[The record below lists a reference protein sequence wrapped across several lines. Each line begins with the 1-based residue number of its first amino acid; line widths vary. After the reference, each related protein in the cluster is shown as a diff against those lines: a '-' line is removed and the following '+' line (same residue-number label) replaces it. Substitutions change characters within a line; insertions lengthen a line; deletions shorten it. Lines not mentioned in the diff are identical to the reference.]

1 MSESE
6 RARVFA
12 AKCLRMAK
20 SARDVNEKHSWLAM
34 AESWLITVQLHPCGD
49 QEFQVTEEA
58 KIQALQW
65 AAQGSA

>member
-1 MSESE
+1 
-6 RARVFA
+6 
-12 AKCLRMAK
+12 MAK